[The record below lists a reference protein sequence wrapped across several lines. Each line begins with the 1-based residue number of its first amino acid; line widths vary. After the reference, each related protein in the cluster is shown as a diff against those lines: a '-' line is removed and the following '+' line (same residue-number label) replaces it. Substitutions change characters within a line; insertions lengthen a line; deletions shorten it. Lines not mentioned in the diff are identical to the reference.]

1 MNAERL
7 QALNESILKEFEQIL
22 VEQDEGTKTK
32 DQLLAETYSRM
43 IAVAAYGFDLAA
55 TAESAA
61 QAAER
66 VLDLFE
72 ETELQFPRTDRGN

>member
-7 QALNESILKEFEQIL
+7 QALNESISKEFEQIL
-22 VEQDEGTKTK
+22 VEQDKGTKTE

-55 TAESAA
+55 MAESAA

-72 ETELQFPRTDRGN
+72 ETEAKDVELD

>member
-7 QALNESILKEFEQIL
+7 QALNESISKEFEQIL
-22 VEQDEGTKTK
+22 VEQDEGTKTE

-55 TAESAA
+55 MAESAA

-72 ETELQFPRTDRGN
+72 ETEAKSEV

>member
-7 QALNESILKEFEQIL
+7 QALNESISKEFEQIL
-22 VEQDEGTKTK
+22 VEQDKGTKTE

-55 TAESAA
+55 MAESAA

-72 ETELQFPRTDRGN
+72 ETEAKSEV

>member
-1 MNAERL
+1 MNVERL
-7 QALNESILKEFEQIL
+7 QALNESISKEFEQIL
-22 VEQDEGTKTK
+22 VEQDKGTKTE

-43 IAVAAYGFDLAA
+43 IAVVAYGFDLAA
-55 TAESAA
+55 MAESAA

-72 ETELQFPRTDRGN
+72 ETEAKSEV